1 MILVG
6 PLLRPRNGTSG
17 SVKAEL
23 IPSLYDALL
32 PLLVMDQ
39 TVKQGAPPIDC
50 DPFVGGQE
58 KFLSFQVGEQKV
70 EQDKATVIVYTR
82 VGRDPRPEASVVLP
96 HRVMLIQSN
105 GHWKIDD
112 IQGRRQPPGDDR
124 GDSEGELNLPG
135 A

>member
-6 PLLRPRNGTSG
+6 PLLRPRNGTRG

-23 IPSLYDALL
+23 TPSLYDALL

-96 HRVMLIQSN
+96 HRVMLILSN

-112 IQGRRQPPGDDR
+112 IQGRDGSLR
-124 GDSEGELNLPG
+124 GMIAEIQKGN
-135 A
+135 